1 MKTIGIDD
9 SNDIYLTPSG
19 NLAIKSDL
27 SAMGDILVNKA
38 QGNRGELQYDTEK
51 GVDYFNTI
59 FSSPCYPDLFQA
71 QLVATLEDTAEV
83 QAVSDFSAEINEDI
97 YSYSVNIATTYGEVA
112 LNG

>member
-1 MKTIGIDD
+1 MKTIGINDN
-9 SNDIYLTPSG
+9 NDIYLTPSG
-19 NLAIKSDL
+19 NLAVKSDL
-27 SAMGDILVNKA
+27 EAMGDILVNKA

-71 QLVATLEDTAEV
+71 QLVATLEDTDEV
-83 QAVSDFSAEINEDI
+83 QKVSDYSAKIDGDV
-97 YSYSVNIATTYGEVA
+97 YSYSVNITTSYGEVA